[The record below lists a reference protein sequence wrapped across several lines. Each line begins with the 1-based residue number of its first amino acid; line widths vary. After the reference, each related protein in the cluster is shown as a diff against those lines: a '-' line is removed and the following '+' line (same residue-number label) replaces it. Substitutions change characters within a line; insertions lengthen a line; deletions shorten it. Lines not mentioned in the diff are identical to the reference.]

1 VGYVKLDSGILES
14 SVWAEDSDT
23 LRVWIYLLAKA
34 DSIGVVYATMPGI
47 AVQCGLS
54 LAKIREVLDKFS
66 EPDSDSRNPDK
77 DGRRIAIRRKP
88 EFCIEVLN
96 HARYRAKSLTH
107 AERQA
112 RYRDSHRD
120 ESGDE
125 KSRTGD
131 TKSRKVTQGR
141 RQKTEGRNY
150 RDKTKT
156 SRPAGADFDSWYE
169 AYPKHEARNDA
180 ERAWGKLTDAEQVEC
195 VRRSPAWNA
204 AKVGTERKFLPM
216 PATYLNGRRWRDDVT
231 PQVASGRS
239 AKLSSE
245 GSSHARDRATA
256 ESGACPRCGGPN
268 PEKWTVCKACLADMG
283 ALEPEASNV

>member
-1 VGYVKLDSGILES
+1 MAYVKLDSGILES

-54 LAKIREVLDKFS
+54 LGKVREVLDKFAS
-66 EPDSDSRNPDK
+66 PDSDSRNPNK
-77 DGRRIAIRRKP
+77 DGRRIAVHHDP

-96 HARYRAKSLTH
+96 YTRYRSKSLTH

-120 ESGDE
+120 EPSDE
-125 KSRTGD
+125 KSQAGD
-131 TKSRKVTQGR
+131 EKSRKVTQGR

-156 SRPAGADFDSWYE
+156 SRPVGAEFDSWYG
-169 AYPKHEARNDA
+169 AYPKHEAREDA
-180 ERAWGKLTDAEQVEC
+180 TRAWGKLTDTERAECIEK
-195 VRRSPAWNA
+195 SPAWNA
-204 AKVGTERKFLPM
+204 AKAGTERKFIPM

-231 PQVASGRS
+231 PGIASSR
-239 AKLSSE
+239 
-245 GSSHARDRATA
+245 HAAQRAGLDD
-256 ESGACPRCGGPN
+256 ERR
-268 PEKWTVCKACLADMG
+268 KQFADMDRELNEKG
-283 ALEPEASNV
+283 VIGETDPSG